1 MDMTWLE
8 KLAGAE
14 GWIGLGLLALL
25 VLLFLI
31 FLIRFAHFA
40 KKCER
45 AAEQIRVYVQ
55 DVLED
60 YGETDGQAEKKPL
73 VREADPVVR
82 GKKEETDAMTPAE
95 QEALLQEML
104 GNLLG

>member
-25 VLLFLI
+25 VLLLLI
-31 FLIRFAHFA
+31 FIIRFSRFA
-40 KKCER
+40 KKCEQ
-45 AAEQIRVYVQ
+45 AAGQIQVYVQ
-55 DVLED
+55 DVLGD
-60 YGETDGQAEKKPL
+60 YEETEKKPL
-73 VREADPVVR
+73 ATGEDPIIRE
-82 GKKEETDAMTPAE
+82 KKEETDAMTPAE

>member
-1 MDMTWLE
+1 MDMSWLE
-8 KLAGAE
+8 YITGAE
-14 GWIGLGLLALL
+14 AWIGLGLLAAL
-25 VLLFLI
+25 VLLLLI
-31 FLIRFAHFA
+31 FIIRFAHFA

-45 AAEQIRVYVQ
+45 AADQIRAYVQ

-60 YGETDGQAEKKPL
+60 YEEADGQAEKKPL
-73 VREADPVVR
+73 LREVEPIAT

>member
-25 VLLFLI
+25 VLLLLI
-31 FLIRFAHFA
+31 FIIRFSRFA
-40 KKCER
+40 KKCEQ
-45 AAEQIRVYVQ
+45 AAGQTKYMCRMCWETMRRQARRQ
-55 DVLED
+55 KKSLWRPGED
-60 YGETDGQAEKKPL
+60 PII
-73 VREADPVVR
+73 R

>member
-25 VLLFLI
+25 VLLLLI
-31 FLIRFAHFA
+31 FIIRFSYFA

-45 AAEQIRVYVQ
+45 AAGQIQAYVQ
-55 DVLED
+55 DVLGD
-60 YGETDGQAEKKPL
+60 YEETGEAAEKKSL
-73 VREADPVVR
+73 TTEEDSIMRE
-82 GKKEETDAMTPAE
+82 KKEGTDAMTPAE